1 MLKRIGIGLLVA
13 VNLSVSGLALA
24 RSYAGTPGPSGPAGP
39 QGVQGLRG
47 PHGVPGPTGGRGPS
61 GLQGLRGPAGPMGPA
76 GELNLPIGC
85 FFLHSR
91 YIEFVT
97 GFSYDGDFVFTDSA
111 QVLTC

>member
-1 MLKRIGIGLLVA
+1 
-13 VNLSVSGLALA
+13 
-24 RSYAGTPGPSGPAGP
+24 
-39 QGVQGLRG
+39 
-47 PHGVPGPTGGRGPS
+47 
-61 GLQGLRGPAGPMGPA
+61 MGPA